1 MADEEN
7 TPVEVEQ
14 EEQAGY
20 QPPPEKSID
29 EMLKTDEDDEAL
41 QKYKASLLGDGV
53 SGSGAVVVDPSD
65 PRKVILKK
73 LSLVVEG
80 RDDVSID
87 LTEDLAVI
95 KKRTFV
101 LKEGVKF
108 RMKIDFIVQR
118 EIVHGL
124 KYVQKTYK

>member
-1 MADEEN
+1 MGDSSIILTHRYISRPKNNLSIMADEEN

-65 PRKVILKK
+65 PRKVILKMMQRGTYQVK
-73 LSLVVEG
+73 SLFT
-80 RDDVSID
+80 DDD
-87 LTEDLAVI
+87 
-95 KKRTFV
+95 K
-101 LKEGVKF
+101 
-108 RMKIDFIVQR
+108 
-118 EIVHGL
+118 
-124 KYVQKTYK
+124 